1 MNLVFLLF
9 LSFFALA
16 LGQTYC
22 SSGPTT
28 TVDSNLGAVSLQGD
42 SSTIVDDSNCPG
54 YIGPRD
60 LTNMKADLGL
70 GKTYKLIFT
79 VTTCGNSFPTLAGA
93 WIDYNSDQQFDDTE
107 KLFAFN
113 TSKNAVE
120 REFTVP
126 TAGGAVPV
134 VAGLTRMRVQ
144 VQETQATTLNPCA
157 TFPYGATKDFGI
169 QINSGG
175 GSSSSGG
182 GLSGGT
188 VFIIIV
194 LVAAVVYTVVGCF
207 WNKFKKGTTG
217 AKESCPQGDFWCD
230 LPANFIEGFRF
241 TKRKLCGGGGDYGT
255 LGGGGGGGTIDQNDL

>member
-1 MNLVFLLF
+1 MNLVFLLV
-9 LSFFALA
+9 LSLFALA

-42 SSTIVDDSNCPG
+42 SSNIADDTNCPG
-54 YIGPRD
+54 YFGPRD
-60 LTNMKADLGL
+60 LTAQKADLSF
-70 GKTYKLIFT
+70 GKTYTLIFT

-93 WIDYNSDQQFDDTE
+93 WIDYNSDQQFSDDE

-113 TSKNAVE
+113 TSKNAVS
-120 REFTVP
+120 REFVVP
-126 TAGGAVPV
+126 ASGSASPAII
-134 VAGLTRMRVQ
+134 AGLTRMRVQ

-169 QINSGG
+169 QIKSGG
-175 GSSSSGG
+175 GSSSSSG
-182 GLSGGT
+182 GLSGGWI
-188 VFIIIV
+188 FIIIV
-194 LVAAVVYTVVGCF
+194 IVASAVYTIVGCF

-230 LPANFIEGFRF
+230 LPANFLEGFRF
-241 TKRKLCGGGGDYGT
+241 TKRKLCGGGGDYST
-255 LGGGGGGGTIDQNDL
+255 LGGGGGGTIDQNDL